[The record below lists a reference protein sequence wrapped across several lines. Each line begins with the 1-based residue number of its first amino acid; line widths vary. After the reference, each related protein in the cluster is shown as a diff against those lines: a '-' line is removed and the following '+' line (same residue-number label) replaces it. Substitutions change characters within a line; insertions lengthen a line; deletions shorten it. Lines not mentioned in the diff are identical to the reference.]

1 MYFPKAAAALLFA
14 ATLSEAFS
22 IPDVGYHLAARTPQ
36 NFGQGG
42 FGGQNRANNNNNNAA
57 KANSGGG
64 NTKTSTTAAAA
75 AASATKAATGN
86 NNNNN
91 NNAAASNAAAGT
103 ACLKSNAIQTGSAD
117 DGNATPTDG
126 QAASAT

>member
-1 MYFPKAAAALLFA
+1 MFFPKAAVVLLCAAS
-14 ATLSEAFS
+14 LSEAFS
-22 IPDVGYHLAARTPQ
+22 IPDVGYLAIRSPQ

-42 FGGQNRANNNNNNAA
+42 FGEGQNRASNNNNNAA
-57 KANSGGG
+57 KSNNRGG

-75 AASATKAATGN
+75 AASSKAATANG
-86 NNNNN
+86 NNNN
-91 NNAAASNAAAGT
+91 NNAAAANSNAAAT
-103 ACLKSNAIQTGSAD
+103 ACLKSNAVQTGSAD

>member
-1 MYFPKAAAALLFA
+1 MFFPKAAAVLLCAAAL
-14 ATLSEAFS
+14 TEAFS
-22 IPDVGYHLAARTPQ
+22 IPDVGHLALRSPQ
-36 NFGQGG
+36 NFGNGG
-42 FGGQNRANNNNNNAA
+42 GNFSGQNKANNNNNNAA

-75 AASATKAATGN
+75 ATKAATSN
-86 NNNNN
+86 NNGN
-91 NNAAASNAAAGT
+91 NNAAASAVAGT
-103 ACLKSNAIQTGSAD
+103 ACLKSNAVQTGSAD